1 MIANVKA
8 RYSNGALVPL
18 VPLDLEEGEE
28 VMVSIED
35 APLPS
40 DSAGASLE
48 SRGQAIYEQRIRSR
62 VEGTEH
68 GKVVVIDVESGDY
81 ETDPD
86 DAAATARL
94 NARRPRALTYAVRV
108 GHPATYRMGARI

>member
-35 APLPS
+35 A
-40 DSAGASLE
+40 
-48 SRGQAIYEQRIRSR
+48 R
-62 VEGTEH
+62 
-68 GKVVVIDVESGDY
+68 
-81 ETDPD
+81 
-86 DAAATARL
+86 
-94 NARRPRALTYAVRV
+94 
-108 GHPATYRMGARI
+108 

>member
-1 MIANVKA
+1 MLNRWNFLKTGFYEGIMIANVKA

-35 APLPS
+35 APPALPS
-40 DSAGASLE
+40 DSAEASLE

-68 GKVVVIDVESGDY
+68 GKVDSLVKTRFEEV
-81 ETDPD
+81 
-86 DAAATARL
+86 
-94 NARRPRALTYAVRV
+94 
-108 GHPATYRMGARI
+108 PAI

>member
-35 APLPS
+35 APPALPS
-40 DSAGASLE
+40 DSAEASLE

-68 GKVVVIDVESGDY
+68 GKVDSLVKTRFEEV
-81 ETDPD
+81 
-86 DAAATARL
+86 
-94 NARRPRALTYAVRV
+94 
-108 GHPATYRMGARI
+108 PAI